1 MLYITIF
8 FLVVY
13 ASGGLCKSSVEAAY
27 RSVCHLL
34 RLVCTSGL
42 CQQSH
47 VLAFSLLLVVAGD
60 VETNPGPLDGRCA
73 VYMLT
78 TTCMMKLDPTVCA
91 IYFICHLFR
100 NLSSSCIQSQNLCW
114 VPYSASKEC
123 DLWFWSI
130 ALCNLVYIITSE
142 LELKIL
148 RYLIL
153 ASSSCVIYR
162 YFAGWRGWY
171 RT

>member
-1 MLYITIF
+1 MYMHITIF

-42 CQQSH
+42 CQQPH
-47 VLAFSLLLVVAGD
+47 ILALSLLLVVAGD

-78 TTCMMKLDPTVCA
+78 TTCMMRLDPTVCA
-91 IYFICHLFR
+91 IYFICHLFC
-100 NLSSSCIQSQNLCW
+100 NLSSSYIQSHILHLKN
-114 VPYSASKEC
+114 VIC
-123 DLWFWSI
+123 DFDRLHCVI
-130 ALCNLVYIITSE
+130 IVYIITSE

-153 ASSSCVIYR
+153 ASSSCVI
-162 YFAGWRGWY
+162 
-171 RT
+171 